1 MMLTNIEELDYITDK
16 YYYKGS
22 LFTGVACR
30 IDGENVEVLNEIKNG
45 VIVGLHKYKYFPN
58 ESTVPHI
65 HIDYIDFP
73 GEYLDYPA
81 FYKNEKFTGIAYEFS
96 DDESVCLAYYL
107 FEDGNPVGSMSW
119 YESGEISSLA
129 LLRQGI
135 SQLFAWFRDGS
146 IQGVHLFS
154 RVHHKKLFNIVLDEH
169 KRLQTLWIEENY
181 FDWIKQ
187 HKTDLEF
194 HYFETKNSFDNLT
207 VSPSLS
213 LVDGGVDDSVWNS
226 IATND
231 GLKGL
236 SNINLSLTSL
246 SEEVMLELAN
256 IVSLTKI
263 EMREGQRKLLTVAQ
277 RIKLKRPDCVIRL
290 NNQEI

>member
-1 MMLTNIEELDYITDK
+1 MVLTNIKELDYITDK

-22 LFTGVACR
+22 LFTGVTCR

-58 ESTVPHI
+58 ASTVPHI
-65 HIDYIDFP
+65 HIDYIDFRGP
-73 GEYLDYPA
+73 YLDYPA
-81 FYKNEKFTGIAYEFS
+81 FYKNEKFTGMTYEFS
-96 DDESVCLAYYL
+96 DDDSVCLAYYL

-119 YESGEISSLA
+119 YESGEICGLA

-135 SQLFAWFRDGS
+135 SQIFAWFRDGS
-146 IQGVHLFS
+146 IQSVILFS
-154 RVHHKKLFNIVLDEH
+154 RVHHKRLVNIGLDEH
-169 KRLQTLWIEENY
+169 KRLRTLWIEENY

-187 HKTDLEF
+187 HKTDIEF
-194 HYFETKNSFDNLT
+194 HYFETKSSFDNLT

-213 LVDGGVDDSVWNS
+213 LIDAGVDDSVWNS
-226 IATND
+226 IATNN

-236 SNINLSLTSL
+236 SQITLSLTSL

-256 IVSLTKI
+256 IVSLTEI
-263 EMREGQRKLLTVAQ
+263 EISEEQRNLLTVAQ
-277 RIKLKRPDCVIRL
+277 SIKLKRPDCLILL